1 MVGELAAQCNANDIE
16 DIREK
21 MRVKTGLVIVGGAD
35 DQLRLTNRKKKAE
48 LVTQAMVDKSI
59 IEQVR
64 SFLATVLMKQSQAAA
79 EKGKYLYVNVQLTI
93 YKPPNPQNLS
103 TSHLLSRTRKDLVK
117 R

>member
-48 LVTQAMVDKSI
+48 LVTQAMVDKST

-64 SFLATVLMKQSQAAA
+64 SFLTTVLMKQSQAAA
-79 EKGKYLYVNVQLTI
+79 EKGKYFTQASNQQLI
-93 YKPPNPQNLS
+93 KLQSVCCRLS
-103 TSHLLSRTRKDLVK
+103 AQFIT
-117 R
+117 